1 MTIQIIIYLMAM
13 LKNTLKINLKVFN
26 FCSYYCMT
34 ILAQTIGVFKT
45 LTGQSKAFWEKAES
59 TR

>member
-1 MTIQIIIYLMAM
+1 MQVLVYSLAII
-13 LKNTLKINLKVFN
+13 KNIFKINNKLIN

-34 ILAQTIGVFKT
+34 ILAQFIGVFKT
-45 LTGQSKAFWEKAES
+45 ITKQNKPFWEKAES